1 MLPWDDPDH
10 TRKDVAP
17 GKVWRYSAQAGVYHL
32 SVITKMLEDK
42 IGAHE
47 AVPKERKSGKCRLF
61 DIGFNEE
68 GIPQPATFMLSLSA
82 WSAAQILRH
91 DRGVYALH
99 APLCSDVSDLPAPN
113 DSLPL
118 VDSGFYDF
126 DNLTLHLM
134 QWVDIE
140 AYRLQEEGQKADT
153 GWLKTLE
160 KLVIAKLYFPE
171 EAMDTSIVSVV
182 KCSLTRKAK
191 VIQEDSAK
199 KDNKKKLEKHNADNE
214 LRSLEREL
222 TQVISNCQA
231 VCKEQEQN
239 NTLLKQAISDLG
251 ASWPERDATDEQRE
265 LSAPWLHE
273 RWRKAREDVFIAALD
288 VHRAFI
294 ENNPVKMAA
303 NIGLA
308 MDWLKGRKLT
318 EKQAALTLD
327 SLSLVVPV
335 ISSTFASMPRMFRD
349 AGQEAIGWLL
359 IDEAGQAQPQ
369 HAIGAI
375 WRAKRTVLVGD
386 PKQLEPVSSIPSTV
400 EGVLAKHYQIPS
412 CWWPG
417 KVSAQILADQTMDVG
432 TYLPDPESEQIWVG
446 CPLRV
451 HRRCDEPMFSISN
464 HIAYDGLM
472 VHGKKPGLADFPESG
487 WLDVKG
493 RTCEG
498 NWVAE
503 LEPRALARIN
513 AKAGVAR
520 M

>member
-1 MLPWDDPDH
+1 MEM
-10 TRKDVAP
+10 T
-17 GKVWRYSAQAGVYHL
+17 
-32 SVITKMLEDK
+32 
-42 IGAHE
+42 
-47 AVPKERKSGKCRLF
+47 
-61 DIGFNEE
+61 
-68 GIPQPATFMLSLSA
+68 
-82 WSAAQILRH
+82 
-91 DRGVYALH
+91 
-99 APLCSDVSDLPAPN
+99 
-113 DSLPL
+113 
-118 VDSGFYDF
+118 
-126 DNLTLHLM
+126 LTLSSGERDELDQRIHQHEKNKPGLLANLFSLGRISKTWWDRY
-134 QWVDIE
+134 Q
-140 AYRLQEEGQKADT
+140 RLTDESDALRATLTQQRQEQQQA
-153 GWLKTLE
+153 
-160 KLVIAKLYFPE
+160 
-171 EAMDTSIVSVV
+171 
-182 KCSLTRKAK
+182 
-191 VIQEDSAK
+191 Q
-199 KDNKKKLEKHNADNE
+199 LEKHNADNE

-503 LEPRALARIN
+503 EGVAVEKLLLALRHQHSLTPDDVFLISPFRDCAKQLSRIAKRLGFRMDRTGTVHKTQGKEAAVVILVLGGNIKSQGAKAWAAENPTMPTTRRPNHSFEGTNLPVSIIATIFCHTGLEPRALARIN